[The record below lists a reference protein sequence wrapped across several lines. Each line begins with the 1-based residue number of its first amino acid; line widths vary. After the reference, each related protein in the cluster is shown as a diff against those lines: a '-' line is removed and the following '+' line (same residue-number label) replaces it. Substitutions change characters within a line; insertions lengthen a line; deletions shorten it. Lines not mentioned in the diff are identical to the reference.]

1 MGPHLSALEVQKDW
15 QPRPQGFSLKKWVGK
30 SPGDEV
36 EGLGKGGRGREAR
49 QCKEANV
56 KWRDKNSRL
65 QAAERF
71 LFELG
76 RNEMRRAF
84 LNTCAVRDWCELDA
98 LNTLTVLKQSIY
110 EVEKQA
116 NRSTLETGE
125 GCGANCFHFLAQTSA
140 LISVSSFF
148 VTYEQSFPSA
158 RVNQVQV

>member
-1 MGPHLSALEVQKDW
+1 
-15 QPRPQGFSLKKWVGK
+15 
-30 SPGDEV
+30 
-36 EGLGKGGRGREAR
+36 
-49 QCKEANV
+49 
-56 KWRDKNSRL
+56 
-65 QAAERF
+65 
-71 LFELG
+71 
-76 RNEMRRAF
+76 MRI
-84 LNTCAVRDWCELDA
+84 DA

>member
-36 EGLGKGGRGREAR
+36 EGLGKGVRGREAR

-84 LNTCAVRDWCELDA
+84 LNTCAVRDWCE
-98 LNTLTVLKQSIY
+98 
-110 EVEKQA
+110 
-116 NRSTLETGE
+116 
-125 GCGANCFHFLAQTSA
+125 
-140 LISVSSFF
+140 
-148 VTYEQSFPSA
+148 
-158 RVNQVQV
+158 